1 MKPVSPQALR
11 LSLPFA
17 VFCSVFLVACGN
29 APQRPQALMQ
39 GDYSATR
46 EYVTALIRHEMARN
60 DVVGASIALVDDQRV
75 VWSEGFGH
83 ADLEAGER
91 VSITTPF
98 RLGSIAKV
106 MTAGLA
112 MQMAERGELSL
123 DAPLAEQLPGF
134 SVRSRFAESG
144 PITPRNIMNHHSGLP
159 SNRLGGMMGA
169 RPMPIASLVP
179 AMRDEY
185 VAYPADYVFSYSNLG
200 VTLLGAA
207 METRQQRPFDMLL
220 RDRLFAP
227 LGMRHARISSMPL
240 YKEYRRGQA
249 VDSLA
254 LRDLPSGGL
263 VASADDMSRFM
274 RMLFGGGQLDG
285 ARVLN
290 EDSLAEMWRVQN
302 GGNALDFGLKVGLG
316 WMLSGFD
323 IPGAGLVASHGGTLL
338 DSHSLMI
345 VLPEHKLG
353 VVVMANSAESM
364 GMVKQVAS
372 ETLRLALE
380 TKSGVRPALD
390 RPRFAIAP
398 ARAIDLSEQ
407 QTMFDTLVGLA
418 RVAGDSESLDAK
430 IMGHTLELKPDVDGQ
445 FSLRYKLFGLF
456 PVSLAALD
464 DVRVS
469 LARVE
474 QLDLLVGHFEGHSRL
489 LGQRL
494 QAERIPQSFLEQL
507 GEYEVVGEA
516 EGLLPSRLSLLHED
530 GLLVGEA
537 SFKQFPDLQLRIAMQ
552 PLSEDELLIAGM
564 GTGKRETIRVVE
576 RQGERRLL
584 FSGLELRRK
593 DAPVPARQ
601 STRLGRLDRLEFGEN
616 RQHSSLD
623 MPTRLPEAG
632 RLQRGDDLGG

>member
-1 MKPVSPQALR
+1 
-11 LSLPFA
+11 
-17 VFCSVFLVACGN
+17 
-29 APQRPQALMQ
+29 
-39 GDYSATR
+39 
-46 EYVTALIRHEMARN
+46 MARN

-106 MTAGLA
+106 MTASLA

-144 PITPRNIMNHHSGLP
+144 PITPRNIMSHHSGLP

-207 METRQQRPFDMLL
+207 METRQGRPFDMLL
-220 RDRLFAP
+220 RNRLFAP

-285 ARVLN
+285 ARVLS

-302 GGNALDFGLKVGLG
+302 ADNALDFGLKVGLG
-316 WMLSGFD
+316 WMLSGID

-353 VVVMANSAESM
+353 VVVMANSAEAM

-380 TKSGVRPALD
+380 TKSGVRPAL
-390 RPRFAIAP
+390 RPRFATAP
-398 ARAIDLSEQ
+398 ARAIDLSDQ
-407 QTMFDTLVGLA
+407 QATFDTMVGLA
-418 RVAGDSESLDAK
+418 KVDGDSESLDAK

-469 LARVE
+469 TARWINWICWSGISTDIRACWASACRPSGFRRAF
-474 QLDLLVGHFEGHSRL
+474 LD
-489 LGQRL
+489 
-494 QAERIPQSFLEQL
+494 QL
-507 GEYEVVGEA
+507 GEYEVVGKRRA
-516 EGLLPSRLSLLHED
+516 CCQASCSLRHED
-530 GLLVGEA
+530 GCWSARPRSSSFRTCSCA
-537 SFKQFPDLQLRIAMQ
+537 SRCSRCPRT
-552 PLSEDELLIAGM
+552 SC
-564 GTGKRETIRVVE
+564 
-576 RQGERRLL
+576 
-584 FSGLELRRK
+584 
-593 DAPVPARQ
+593 
-601 STRLGRLDRLEFGEN
+601 
-616 RQHSSLD
+616 
-623 MPTRLPEAG
+623 
-632 RLQRGDDLGG
+632 

>member
-1 MKPVSPQALR
+1 MKSVSPQALR
-11 LSLPFA
+11 LSLPF
-17 VFCSVFLVACGN
+17 VMLCSVFLAACSN
-29 APQRPQALMQ
+29 APQRPQALTQ

-46 EYVTALIRHEMARN
+46 EYIGALIRHEMAQN
-60 DVVGASIALVDDQRV
+60 NVVGLSIALVDDQQV

-83 ADLEAGER
+83 ADLERGELA
-91 VSITTPF
+91 STTTPF

-106 MTAGLA
+106 MTASLA
-112 MQMAERGELSL
+112 MQMAERGELLL

-134 SVRSRFAESG
+134 SVRSRFADSG
-144 PITPRNIMNHHSGLP
+144 PITPRNIMSHHSGLP

-207 METRQQRPFDMLL
+207 LESRQGEPFDMLV
-220 RDRLFAP
+220 RNRLFTP
-227 LGMRHARISSMPL
+227 LAMRQARISSMPL
-240 YKEYRRGQA
+240 YKEYKRGK
-249 VDSLA
+249 VVESLA

-285 ARVLN
+285 VRVLS
-290 EDSLAEMWRVQN
+290 EASLAEMWRAQN
-302 GGNALDFGLKVGLG
+302 AGNLLDFDFKIGLG

-353 VVVMANSAESM
+353 VVVMANSGEAM
-364 GMVKQVAS
+364 GMVKQLAS

-380 TKSGVRPALD
+380 TKTGVRPTL
-390 RPRFAIAP
+390 RTRFAAAP
-398 ARAIDLSEQ
+398 ARTIQPEDRQA
-407 QTMFDTLVGLA
+407 TFDTMVGLA
-418 RVAGDSESLDAK
+418 KVDGDGESLDAQ
-430 IMGHTLELKPDVDGQ
+430 IMGHTLELKPDANGQ
-445 FSLRYKLFGLF
+445 FSLRYKLFGVF
-456 PVSLAALD
+456 PVSLAALE

-469 LARVE
+469 TAKVN
-474 QLDLLVGHFEGHSRL
+474 QLELLVGHFDGHSRL

-494 QAERIPQSFLEQL
+494 QAGRIPQTFLDQL
-507 GEYEVVGEA
+507 GEYEVVGQA
-516 EGLLPSRLSLLHED
+516 DGMLPSELFLRHQD
-530 GLLVGEA
+530 GLLIGEA
-537 SFKQFPDLQLRIAMQ
+537 SFKQFPNMRFSIAMQ
-552 PLSEDELLIAGM
+552 PLSENELLIAGM
-564 GTGKRETIRVVE
+564 GTGKRETVQVVE
-576 RQGERRLL
+576 REGERRLL

-593 DAPVPARQ
+593 GQPVPVRQ
-601 STRLGRLDRLEFGEN
+601 TTRLGGLDRLEFGEN

-623 MPTRLPEAG
+623 MPARLPEPG
-632 RLQRGDDLGG
+632 SLQRGDDLGG